1 MKKLKILALLLSVT
15 MISASLFACGGK
27 KDEKPA
33 AQSKTSSTAVQS
45 KTADKTTDKK
55 EETPSVTSSSTGTED
70 KSSSAAVSSA
80 GTSEQQTENTTTET
94 AEKLKQILTIGYI
107 GTDSHG
113 STVYWALSAKADFG
127 VLLVVS
133 ADEANKVSFVG
144 NIISEGSKMTITDES
159 SGRATTVD
167 VQQITTDEGEA
178 GIQLTDEE
186 GDKTVLFPVEV
197 DQVVDVMFAADAE

>member
-1 MKKLKILALLLSVT
+1 MKKFKTLALLLSVT

-33 AQSKTSSTAVQS
+33 AQSKTSSAAVQS
-45 KTADKTTDKK
+45 KTDDKK
-55 EETPSVTSSSTGTED
+55 DETPSATTSSTNTED
-70 KSSSAAVSSA
+70 KSSSAAISSA
-80 GTSEQQTENTTTET
+80 VTSEQQTENTTTET

-197 DQVVDVMFAADAE
+197 DQVVDIMFAADAE

>member
-1 MKKLKILALLLSVT
+1 MKKLKTLALLLSVT

-33 AQSKTSSTAVQS
+33 AQSKTSSAAVQS
-45 KTADKTTDKK
+45 KTADKK
-55 EETPSVTSSSTGTED
+55 EETPSVASSSTGAED
-70 KSSSAAVSSA
+70 KSSSTAVSSA

>member
-1 MKKLKILALLLSVT
+1 MKKTKVLALFLAIAMIGTGLS
-15 MISASLFACGGK
+15 ACGGK

-33 AQSKTSSTAVQS
+33 SQSKASSTAVQS
-45 KTADKTTDKK
+45 KTADKK

-94 AEKLKQILTIGYI
+94 AEKLKQILTIGYA
-107 GTDSHG
+107 GTDTHG

-133 ADEANKVSFVG
+133 ADEANKISFVG

-186 GDKTVLFPVEV
+186 GDKTVLFPVEAGTII
-197 DQVVDVMFAADAE
+197 DAMFAADAQ

>member
-1 MKKLKILALLLSVT
+1 MKKLKTLALLLSVT

-33 AQSKTSSTAVQS
+33 AQSKTSSAAVQS
-45 KTADKTTDKK
+45 KTDDKK
-55 EETPSVTSSSTGTED
+55 DETPSVTSSSTDTED
-70 KSSSAAVSSA
+70 KTSSAAISSA
-80 GTSEQQTENTTTET
+80 VTSEQQTENTTTET

>member
-33 AQSKTSSTAVQS
+33 AQSKTSSAAVQS
-45 KTADKTTDKK
+45 KTDDKK
-55 EETPSVTSSSTGTED
+55 DETPSVTSSSTDTED
-70 KSSSAAVSSA
+70 KTSSAAISSA
-80 GTSEQQTENTTTET
+80 VTSEQQTENTTTET

-107 GTDSHG
+107 GTDSYG
-113 STVYWALSAKADFG
+113 STVYWALSAKGDFG

-133 ADEANKVSFVG
+133 ADGTNKISFVG

-159 SGRATTVD
+159 SGRAKTVD

-178 GIQLTDEE
+178 GIQLTDED

-197 DQVVDVMFAADAE
+197 DQVIDVMFATDAE

>member
-33 AQSKTSSTAVQS
+33 AQSKTSSAAVQS
-45 KTADKTTDKK
+45 KTDDKK
-55 EETPSVTSSSTGTED
+55 DETPSVTSSSTDTED
-70 KSSSAAVSSA
+70 KTSSAAISSA
-80 GTSEQQTENTTTET
+80 VTSEQQTENTTTET

>member
-1 MKKLKILALLLSVT
+1 MKKLKTLALLLSVT

-33 AQSKTSSTAVQS
+33 AQSKTSSAAVQS
-45 KTADKTTDKK
+45 KTDDKK
-55 EETPSVTSSSTGTED
+55 DETPSATTSSTDTED

-80 GTSEQQTENTTTET
+80 VTSEQQTENTTTET

-144 NIISEGSKMTITDES
+144 NIIS
-159 SGRATTVD
+159 
-167 VQQITTDEGEA
+167 
-178 GIQLTDEE
+178 
-186 GDKTVLFPVEV
+186 
-197 DQVVDVMFAADAE
+197 

>member
-1 MKKLKILALLLSVT
+1 MKKTKVLALFLAIT
-15 MISASLFACGGK
+15 MIGTGLSACGGK

-33 AQSKTSSTAVQS
+33 AQSKTSSAAVQS
-45 KTADKTTDKK
+45 KTDDKK
-55 EETPSVTSSSTGTED
+55 DETPSATSSSTGTED

-80 GTSEQQTENTTTET
+80 GTSEQQTENTTAET
-94 AEKLKQILTIGYI
+94 VEKLKQILTIGYA
-107 GTDSHG
+107 GTDTHG
-113 STVYWALSAKADFG
+113 STIYWALSAKADFG

-159 SGRATTVD
+159 SGRTTTVD

-186 GDKTVLFPVEV
+186 GDKTVLFPVEADKV
-197 DQVVDVMFAADAE
+197 IDAMFAADAQ

>member
-33 AQSKTSSTAVQS
+33 AQSKTSSAAVQS
-45 KTADKTTDKK
+45 KTDDKK
-55 EETPSVTSSSTGTED
+55 DETPSATTSSTDTED
-70 KSSSAAVSSA
+70 KTSSAAISSA
-80 GTSEQQTENTTTET
+80 VTSEQQTENTTTET

-144 NIISEGSKMTITDES
+144 NIISEDSKMTITDES

>member
-33 AQSKTSSTAVQS
+33 AQSKTSSAAVQS
-45 KTADKTTDKK
+45 KTDDKK
-55 EETPSVTSSSTGTED
+55 DETPSVTSSSTNTED
-70 KSSSAAVSSA
+70 KTSSAAISSA
-80 GTSEQQTENTTTET
+80 VTSEQQTENTTTET

>member
-1 MKKLKILALLLSVT
+1 MKKTKVLALFLAVT
-15 MISASLFACGGK
+15 MIGTGLSACGGK

-33 AQSKTSSTAVQS
+33 TQSKTSSTAVQS
-45 KTADKTTDKK
+45 KTTDKTADKK
-55 EETPSVTSSSTGTED
+55 EETPSVTSSSTSTED
-70 KSSSAAVSSA
+70 KSSSTAVSSA

-94 AEKLKQILTIGYI
+94 AEKLKQILTIGYA
-107 GTDSHG
+107 GTDTHG

-133 ADEANKVSFVG
+133 ADEANKISFVG
-144 NIISEGSKMTITDES
+144 NIISEGSNMTITDES
-159 SGRATTVD
+159 SGRTTTVD

-186 GDKTVLFPVEV
+186 GDKTVLFPVEAGTII
-197 DQVVDVMFAADAE
+197 DAMFAADAQ

>member
-33 AQSKTSSTAVQS
+33 AQSKTSSAAVQS
-45 KTADKTTDKK
+45 KTDDKK
-55 EETPSVTSSSTGTED
+55 DETPSVTSSSTDTED
-70 KSSSAAVSSA
+70 KTSSAAISSA
-80 GTSEQQTENTTTET
+80 VTSEQQTENTTTET

-127 VLLVVS
+127 LLLVVS